1 MSFVNKILASQMTK
15 DANRAVNVAGQE
27 RREAWSATRSLQ
39 KIRAPQMLNEDPYEC
54 DTIVSDASNHHNARS
69 QEIDTLT
76 KATHILKNSIFVLM
90 TLLSLSILVKEGSVC
105 ISK

>member
-27 RREAWSATRSLQ
+27 RREAWSAKRSLQ
-39 KIRAPQMLNEDPYEC
+39 NTRASQMPNEDSYEC
-54 DTIVSDASNHHNARS
+54 DTIMSDASNHHNAKSR
-69 QEIDTLT
+69 EIDTLT
-76 KATHILKNSIFVLM
+76 KATHIMKNSIFVLM